1 LVHVNQVIADDE
13 AGGVTVC
20 TMMGTF
26 AGLALGMAVVGVF
39 GVVAYTVAQ
48 RTNEIGI
55 RMAIGAK
62 KSDVLRM
69 VVRKGVVLGTV
80 GGGIGL
86 ALAAPLMWWLR
97 PESAQEDLLP
107 LNLRISVLVAAAF
120 LIGLAALLASYIPA
134 RRATK
139 VDPIVALRHE

>member
-1 LVHVNQVIADDE
+1 
-13 AGGVTVC
+13 
-20 TMMGTF
+20 MMGTY

-55 RMAIGAK
+55 RMALGAK

-80 GGGIGL
+80 G
-86 ALAAPLMWWLR
+86 A
-97 PESAQEDLLP
+97 E
-107 LNLRISVLVAAAF
+107 
-120 LIGLAALLASYIPA
+120 LASRWPH
-134 RRATK
+134 
-139 VDPIVALRHE
+139 P